1 MFLPFSFVSLYCSS
15 LVFEG
20 AVVLSHDLF
29 SIFDAVRHCVL
40 HPLGI
45 IRGGGGSKGNII
57 LCRDLGI

>member
-1 MFLPFSFVSLYCSS
+1 M
-15 LVFEG
+15 FEG

-45 IRGGGGSKGNII
+45 IRGGGGSKGNTMF
-57 LCRDLGI
+57 CRDLGI

>member
-45 IRGGGGSKGNII
+45 IRGGGGSKGSTM